1 VVGAGGALAGAA
13 NSQSLK
19 GAAWGA
25 VSALTF
31 YGIGSYFE
39 GASWATS
46 GKHVFGTNLNYG
58 GFASKVLAHGVAG
71 GALQHLQGGRFG
83 SGFAAAGI
91 TQAFSG
97 AIDGIDP
104 ANPSF
109 PWEPVLTAALL
120 GGAVS
125 DLTGGKFAHGAVT
138 AAFARA
144 FNENSH
150 RRDRRIDTNFFD
162 PIDRIH
168 SSAELASEIGSLP
181 EGDVTIAGHG
191 ASVRIEDQRD
201 GRAVSLY
208 GEELVEFLKTTYP
221 NLGEGSILVFA
232 HCHAALDPGGGLTSI
247 AQQVADA
254 LKITVIAPDNY
265 VHWYT
270 DGTVVVAGRMP
281 APPGTPASYVVD
293 PNAPGHWVTITPG
306 TRQ

>member
-1 VVGAGGALAGAA
+1 
-13 NSQSLK
+13 
-19 GAAWGA
+19 

-109 PWEPVLTAALL
+109 PWEPVLAAALL

-138 AAFARA
+138 SAFAVA
-144 FNENSH
+144 FNQLQHNAAQADANLTAVSSDRYAIAESGLSKADATTRPMERWGADGYRSGREANWFTLEMSDGTYAYTFPQVSPKGATTSNVPDP
-150 RRDRRIDTNFFD
+150 RRLVGRRF
-162 PIDRIH
+162 
-168 SSAELASEIGSLP
+168 GSVHVRK
-181 EGDVTIAGHG
+181 VTYAGHNHLIG
-191 ASVRIEDQRD
+191 D
-201 GRAVSLY
+201 L
-208 GEELVEFLKTTYP
+208 EFSGFDLM
-221 NLGEGSILVFA
+221 
-232 HCHAALDPGGGLTSI
+232 
-247 AQQVADA
+247 
-254 LKITVIAPDNY
+254 
-265 VHWYT
+265 
-270 DGTVVVAGRMP
+270 VAGMP
-281 APPGTPASYVVD
+281 QYRGVPLLMWNENGAAAEVNSSLVKDWATLPASH
-293 PNAPGHWVTITPG
+293 PGIPRPQYDVKRTW
-306 TRQ
+306 